1 MPCVI
6 SPRSFRPRLLLLPL
20 LFGLLLMPALLR
32 TTTVPA
38 AEEGL
43 HSGSVCSNLDEV
55 EARPLPE
62 KEPKAICA
70 HCRGPMIDVP
80 LARLGDAP
88 ADGVAPPAA

>member
-1 MPCVI
+1 MPRVI
-6 SPRSFRPRLLLLPL
+6 APRSFRPRLLLLPL
-20 LFGLLLMPALLR
+20 LFGLLSLPALLR

-38 AEEGL
+38 AEENL
-43 HSGSVCSNLDEV
+43 HTGSVCSNLEKA

-62 KEPKAICA
+62 KESKAICA